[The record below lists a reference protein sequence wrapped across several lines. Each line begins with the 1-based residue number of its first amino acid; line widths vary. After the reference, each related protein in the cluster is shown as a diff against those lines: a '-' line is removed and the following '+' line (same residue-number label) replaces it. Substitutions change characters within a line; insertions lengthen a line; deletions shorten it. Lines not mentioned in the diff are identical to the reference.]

1 MQYVLVTLIHWIV
14 IYQLDSII
22 CPLNKWTLVASC
34 WGSQHKLSCY
44 NETFAHA
51 TMTWHSGSAFVI
63 WVQFLQHYHICRVSM
78 HYDKLQRNVFR
89 VPGTHL
95 SLVWLQMSSTGNKN
109 VYILPVAFWPSG
121 LSFIIQ
127 SHQTTTLI
135 QDPWLSIVHQ
145 DLSMGQVPRPV
156 HRPPT
161 KTIPQATHWNLLRGQ
176 IPRLIHSPHTQVC
189 PKITH
194 QGLTTGH
201 HPRLVQCPWTN
212 PSPQLMYQG
221 LFSGHQPK
229 LIFPWLVYN
238 PSTKACLS
246 KACNLL
252 CQSICWITRDNWV
265 HKAKGTGKLST
276 AIKSLKDNPDYDLVS
291 QNILFLLF
299 KCTFLPYKWFIFKP
313 KQTLWTFKN
322 VLHMC

>member
-63 WVQFLQHYHICRVSM
+63 WVQFLQHYHICRVRM

-127 SHQTTTLI
+127 PHQTTTLI
-135 QDPWLSIVHQ
+135 QDPWLSIGHQ

-161 KTIPQATHWNLLRGQ
+161 KTIP
-176 IPRLIHSPHTQVC
+176 HSLELAQRP
-189 PKITH
+189 
-194 QGLTTGH
+194 
-201 HPRLVQCPWTN
+201 N
-212 PSPQLMYQG
+212 
-221 LFSGHQPK
+221 
-229 LIFPWLVYN
+229 
-238 PSTKACLS
+238 TKAYPQSTHPGLS
-246 KACNLL
+246 KDHPSRFDHRPPSKTCLMPMN
-252 CQSICWITRDNWV
+252 QS
-265 HKAKGTGKLST
+265 
-276 AIKSLKDNPDYDLVS
+276 
-291 QNILFLLF
+291 
-299 KCTFLPYKWFIFKP
+299 
-313 KQTLWTFKN
+313 
-322 VLHMC
+322 

>member
-14 IYQLDSII
+14 IYQLNSII

-127 SHQTTTLI
+127 PHQTTTLI

-161 KTIPQATHWNLLRGQ
+161 KTIPQAT
-176 IPRLIHSPHTQVC
+176 
-189 PKITH
+189 
-194 QGLTTGH
+194 TGT
-201 HPRLVQCPWTN
+201 C
-212 PSPQLMYQG
+212 SEAKYQG
-221 LFSGHQPK
+221 LSTVHTPRFVQRSPIKVWPQATIQDLSNAHEP
-229 LIFPWLVYN
+229 ILVH
-238 PSTKACLS
+238 S
-246 KACNLL
+246 
-252 CQSICWITRDNWV
+252 
-265 HKAKGTGKLST
+265 
-276 AIKSLKDNPDYDLVS
+276 
-291 QNILFLLF
+291 
-299 KCTFLPYKWFIFKP
+299 
-313 KQTLWTFKN
+313 
-322 VLHMC
+322 

>member
-34 WGSQHKLSCY
+34 WGSQNKLSCY

-127 SHQTTTLI
+127 PHQTTTLI
-135 QDPWLSIVHQ
+135 QDLWLSIVHQ

-161 KTIPQATHWNLLRGQ
+161 KTIPQATHWNLHRGQ

-189 PKITH
+189 PKITL

-221 LFSGHQPK
+221 LFTGHQPK

-238 PSTKACLS
+238 PSTKACSLVPIY
-246 KACNLL
+246 LL
-252 CQSICWITRDNWV
+252 NYTRQ
-265 HKAKGTGKLST
+265 LST
-276 AIKSLKDNPDYDLVS
+276 
-291 QNILFLLF
+291 
-299 KCTFLPYKWFIFKP
+299 
-313 KQTLWTFKN
+313 
-322 VLHMC
+322 